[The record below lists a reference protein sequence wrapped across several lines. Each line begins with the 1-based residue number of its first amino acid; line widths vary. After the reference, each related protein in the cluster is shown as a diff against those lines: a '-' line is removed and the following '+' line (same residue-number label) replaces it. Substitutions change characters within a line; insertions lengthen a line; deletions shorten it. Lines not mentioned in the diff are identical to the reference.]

1 MEILVFS
8 ILPKNELENVN
19 FCPSVLGQKFFVRF
33 LGELKKKC
41 PFEINWPLVWNFFE
55 ILWKIINN
63 ELPLWPGSNHL
74 PTQSCPTSLIFIFSY
89 ISVYVE
95 FMFLGAFIFE
105 MSIRCYALGPM
116 TFFGSSFNRFDSI
129 VITGSVFE
137 VFWVNFHERAGSFG
151 LSALRALRLLRVFK
165 VTK

>member
-1 MEILVFS
+1 MTIFGL
-8 ILPKNELENVN
+8 
-19 FCPSVLGQKFFVRF
+19 
-33 LGELKKKC
+33 
-41 PFEINWPLVWNFFE
+41 
-55 ILWKIINN
+55 
-63 ELPLWPGSNHL
+63 SNHL
-74 PTQSCPTSLIFIFSY
+74 PQPVKTVLQISAILVRLATQSCPTSLILIFSY